1 MSETPD
7 TLRALA
13 EAANEQRSNVGWYAA
28 VDIDITG
35 TFEACELM
43 AACSP
48 KAILALL
55 DERDTLRAEVARLS
69 GRWVEIVALKVEV
82 ARLTTERS
90 DAQRMKAHLTGCDE
104 CNAGDYCAEG
114 QSYGGDV
121 TRAYLYRI
129 TAGNGCRV

>member
-55 DERDTLRAEVARLS
+55 DERDTLRAEVARL
-69 GRWVEIVALKVEV
+69 
-82 ARLTTERS
+82 TTEREAFREAARLLDELDTGGCEFEFFS
-90 DAQRMKAHLTGCDE
+90 HALEHAEYEDAIYANRTARST
-104 CNAGDYCAEG
+104 
-114 QSYGGDV
+114 V
-121 TRAYLYRI
+121 T
-129 TAGNGCRV
+129 T